1 VHQIEAKHLKKE
13 KKMKD
18 VLKEKKEYFNY
29 KNKKTGEKYELIK
42 LKKKAIAID
51 NAARLEKLKL

>member
-1 VHQIEAKHLKKE
+1 
-13 KKMKD
+13 MKD

-29 KNKKTGEKYELIK
+29 KNKKAGEKYELIK